1 MKEAKNRGKRVK
13 LVRDRL
19 FINNEEYV
27 PEEEQIT
34 LPAATSMNF
43 KQARSTTPVP
53 PPIVTA
59 GQRNDLVL
67 DLPPSDLHTRI
78 T

>member
-43 KQARSTTPVP
+43 KQATIIPLISE
-53 PPIVTA
+53 
-59 GQRNDLVL
+59 QFLEFC
-67 DLPPSDLHTRI
+67 
-78 T
+78 

>member
-13 LVRDRL
+13 LVRERL

-43 KQARSTTPVP
+43 KQARSTTPVA
-53 PPIVTA
+53 PIVTA

>member
-1 MKEAKNRGKRVK
+1 MKEAKTRGKRVK

-19 FINNEEYV
+19 FINNEDYV

-34 LPAATSMNF
+34 LPAATGTNF
-43 KQARSTTPVP
+43 KQARSTTHVAPHRDGRPENV
-53 PPIVTA
+53 
-59 GQRNDLVL
+59 LVL
-67 DLPPSDLHTRI
+67 DLPPSDLHARI